1 MFVPISQ
8 KGDLVSVIPFCPAGL
23 KQGIVFQ
30 ALPGQQH
37 CYFLNKD
44 APLPDG
50 RSLQGTLISKI
61 AFQHPGRVPLIL
73 NLIRHQVAYNTLI
86 GSCVKRTVLKEGGC
100 HLQRSIKW
108 EWGVFLLKMRP
119 LLLPLFFFPIC
130 VGVLR
135 LWFIST
141 VPSVDGSRA
150 FQILLGSCSLKFV
163 LCLTPVSVYP
173 SSTP

>member
-1 MFVPISQ
+1 MTDLLLTSGDFSFPSEGMPYRTKLFLWGQFGSTTSEEPRPCFACSDWRKSACGVCHFQPKVAWCHLDLGPALAFLDVCYCLVPSSSWS
-8 KGDLVSVIPFCPAGL
+8 KAE
-23 KQGIVFQ
+23 IVCQ

-86 GSCVKRTVLKEGGC
+86 GSCVKRTVLKEGGYC
-100 HLQRSIKW
+100 IKW
-108 EWGVFLLKMRP
+108 NITHG
-119 LLLPLFFFPIC
+119 
-130 VGVLR
+130 
-135 LWFIST
+135 
-141 VPSVDGSRA
+141 
-150 FQILLGSCSLKFV
+150 
-163 LCLTPVSVYP
+163 
-173 SSTP
+173 

>member
-1 MFVPISQ
+1 MLLGSTSEELKSSFPCSEWKENVLSVCPFQPERRRGVSGIWALLDVPYPLLPGWT
-8 KGDLVSVIPFCPAGL
+8 KA
-23 KQGIVFQ
+23 GIVCQ

-100 HLQRSIKW
+100 HLQRK
-108 EWGVFLLKMRP
+108 KM
-119 LLLPLFFFPIC
+119 
-130 VGVLR
+130 
-135 LWFIST
+135 W
-141 VPSVDGSRA
+141 A
-150 FQILLGSCSLKFV
+150 
-163 LCLTPVSVYP
+163 
-173 SSTP
+173 

>member
-1 MFVPISQ
+1 MPYRRKLFSGDSEYCLAVLLLRSWNRVLLVRMGRKVSSLFVIFSQ
-8 KGDLVSVIPFCPAGL
+8 KGGLAADPGPALSFLDVCYCLVPSSNWSKAE
-23 KQGIVFQ
+23 IVCQ

-86 GSCVKRTVLKEGGC
+86 GSCVKRTVLKEGGY
-100 HLQRSIKW
+100 RV
-108 EWGVFLLKMRP
+108 EW
-119 LLLPLFFFPIC
+119 
-130 VGVLR
+130 
-135 LWFIST
+135 
-141 VPSVDGSRA
+141 
-150 FQILLGSCSLKFV
+150 
-163 LCLTPVSVYP
+163 
-173 SSTP
+173 

>member
-1 MFVPISQ
+1 MFCLFRLQGWVFLVSRFTQ
-8 KGDLVSVIPFCPAGL
+8 KGGFGVPCIWGLLFLPGRLLLLVPSRSWSKA
-23 KQGIVFQ
+23 GIVCQ

-73 NLIRHQVAYNTLI
+73 SLIRHQVAYNTLI

-100 HLQRSIKW
+100 ST
-108 EWGVFLLKMRP
+108 WG
-119 LLLPLFFFPIC
+119 
-130 VGVLR
+130 
-135 LWFIST
+135 
-141 VPSVDGSRA
+141 
-150 FQILLGSCSLKFV
+150 
-163 LCLTPVSVYP
+163 
-173 SSTP
+173 